1 MSTRLIRGHEVEGPC
16 QPWQAPEVR
25 GPTLRGEAEDIRGA
39 RSQAVR
45 EGFEE
50 GRRAGLEAARKEV
63 ASRAEALERVLDSLA
78 RPFEMLEQRFHE
90 EVLALVKAVARAL
103 VRRELRLDPT
113 HIAGVVREGLAAL
126 PMAAPDVVVRLHPD
140 DAAVL
145 RECLAGATG
154 SGDELPGP
162 VDAQGGRAWRVEVDP
177 LMERGGCVVA
187 TPQSQ
192 VDGRLE
198 TRLGRVIAA
207 LFDEERGADADA
219 PDSHPRG

>member
-1 MSTRLIRGHEVEGPC
+1 
-16 QPWQAPEVR
+16 
-25 GPTLRGEAEDIRGA
+25 
-39 RSQAVR
+39 VR

-63 ASRAEALERVLDSLA
+63 ASRAQALERVLDSLS

-90 EVLALVKAVARAL
+90 EVLELVKAVSRAL

-126 PMAAPDVVVRLHPD
+126 PMATPEVVVRLHPD

-145 RECLAGATG
+145 RECLAGPAG
-154 SGDELPGP
+154 SSAPADGLPGP
-162 VDAQGGRAWRVEVDP
+162 VDAQGERAWRVEVDP

-219 PDSHPRG
+219 PDSQPRG